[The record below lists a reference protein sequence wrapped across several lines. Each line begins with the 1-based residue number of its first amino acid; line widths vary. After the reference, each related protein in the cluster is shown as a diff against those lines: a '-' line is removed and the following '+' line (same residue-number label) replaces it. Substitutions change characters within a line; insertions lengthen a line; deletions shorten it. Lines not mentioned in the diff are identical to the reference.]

1 MLNRIIA
8 KGNCCANWASEKK
21 ERKKEKEKEEEDETS
36 EALRRKRVSSMRQV
50 HSLSRESAH
59 TPNIDEK
66 EREREPRAR
75 WVGVA
80 EAVGALSRNRSLQ
93 VEQKRG
99 KKGLWKGVL
108 EGPKTAAAEK
118 QKRPCAR
125 WRQIRRR
132 KRKEAMLTGWA
143 DRQRED
149 TERRKAFKGKLVEER
164 ERRQTR

>member
-1 MLNRIIA
+1 MQTEPLR
-8 KGNCCANWASEKK
+8 
-21 ERKKEKEKEEEDETS
+21 RKKEKEKEEEDETS
-36 EALRRKRVSSMRQV
+36 EALRRKRVSSMRQA

-125 WRQIRRR
+125 
-132 KRKEAMLTGWA
+132 
-143 DRQRED
+143 
-149 TERRKAFKGKLVEER
+149 
-164 ERRQTR
+164 